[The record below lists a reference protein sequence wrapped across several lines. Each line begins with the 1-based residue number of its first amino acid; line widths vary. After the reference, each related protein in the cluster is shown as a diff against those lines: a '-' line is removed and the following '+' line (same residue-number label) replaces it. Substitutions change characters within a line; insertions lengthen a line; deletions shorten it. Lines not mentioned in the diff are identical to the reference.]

1 MVYLAVFSL
10 FFKSRMLDDTC
21 DGIERCFQH
30 AEKVTDLHLTEITFH
45 QEFLNPIKQAHHN
58 SFSDFLTVDDFFE

>member
-21 DGIERCFQH
+21 DAIEHCFQH
-30 AEKVTDLHLTEITFH
+30 AEKITDLHLTEITFR
-45 QEFLNPIKQAHHN
+45 QEFLNSFKQTRHN